1 MKIALLSV
9 VRFEYQIHEGHAKG
23 VLLSPDKTTEVMIGL
38 GMLLPDFERV
48 LMGLQQGDSFTCAL
62 LCEQAYG
69 KYQTEAVKAL
79 PLQLFPKERGGKT
92 NWLKTGMQIP
102 MQNDRGQH
110 ITGIV
115 KEVDKEVVY
124 IDFNHPLAGKDLY
137 FSGKIL
143 SVREANK
150 EEKAHLQLQTNQEDI
165 N

>member
-1 MKIALLSV
+1 MQIALLSV
-9 VRFEYQIHEGHAKG
+9 VRFEYQIHQGDAEG
-23 VLLSPDKTTEVMIGL
+23 VLLSPVKTTEVMIGL
-38 GMLLPDFERV
+38 GMLLPDFERA
-48 LMGLQQGDSFTCAL
+48 LIGLQQGNSFACAL
-62 LCEQAYG
+62 SCEQAYG
-69 KYQTEAVKAL
+69 KYQTAAVKAL
-79 PLQLFPKERGGKT
+79 PLQLFPKERGGQT

-110 ITGIV
+110 IAGLV
-115 KEVDKEVVY
+115 KAIDKETVH

-150 EEKAHLQLQTNQEDI
+150 EEKEHLQLQTNQEDI